1 MVRLSQARAKACL
14 RPYVTEDDVQDVI
27 DIMTLSIFN
36 TLINKSGELDT
47 NRKGAGGTSK
57 NKQKKAF
64 LEFIKKANFPGGRFT
79 MLDANRLT
87 GGVVMGADV
96 KDMVYELVDN
106 GELMRLG
113 EKDLNGKAQYRL
125 AL

>member
-1 MVRLSQARAKACL
+1 
-14 RPYVTEDDVQDVI
+14 
-27 DIMTLSIFN
+27 
-36 TLINKSGELDT
+36 
-47 NRKGAGGTSK
+47 
-57 NKQKKAF
+57 
-64 LEFIKKANFPGGRFT
+64 
-79 MLDANRLT
+79 
-87 GGVVMGADV
+87 MGADV